1 MGGTGGVK
9 RALDKSYPQVYVI
22 SVDFALIAGISLSI
36 AVFALAVSVISLVIH
51 YVRRKETP
59 EYTAL
64 SSQIRALEAE
74 LVDLMD
80 KVKHWRNRDNVRRAR
95 QGAEEKL
102 ASVPEP
108 STPAEHKA
116 VLRAKATAAGLGIR

>member
-1 MGGTGGVK
+1 MDPLFAAI
-9 RALDKSYPQVYVI
+9 AL
-22 SVDFALIAGISLSI
+22 AMSL
-36 AVFALAVSVISLVIH
+36 FALALSVISLVIH

-64 SSQIRALEAE
+64 SSQIRGLDAE

-95 QGAEEKL
+95 QGAEDKL
-102 ASVPEP
+102 NDAPDP
-108 STPAEHKA
+108 STPAEKKPQ
-116 VLRAKATAAGLGIR
+116 LRAKATAAGMGLP

>member
-1 MGGTGGVK
+1 MD
-9 RALDKSYPQVYVI
+9 LVYV
-22 SVDFALIAGISLSI
+22 AISLSG
-36 AVFALAVSVISLVIH
+36 VLVALVLSVVSLVLH

-64 SSQIRALEAE
+64 SSQIRSLDAE

-95 QGAEEKL
+95 EGSEKKAE
-102 ASVPEP
+102 AAPEP
-108 STPAEHKA
+108 ETAADVKA
-116 VLRAKATAAGLGIR
+116 ALRRKATALGLGVA

>member
-1 MGGTGGVK
+1 MDN
-9 RALDKSYPQVYVI
+9 LVYVAI
-22 SVDFALIAGISLSI
+22 SLSGVLFALILS
-36 AVFALAVSVISLVIH
+36 VVSLVLH

-64 SSQIRALEAE
+64 ASQIRSLDAE

-102 ASVPEP
+102 AAVPEP
-108 STPAEHKA
+108 TTPAEKKA
-116 VLRAKATAAGLGIR
+116 ALRSKAAALGLGVG